1 MANTI
6 YPNFGSLMLGDAG
19 ANHSLPDLSTAGAEC
34 RLIDLGTY
42 TYSATHEDEADLSG
56 VVGSAVSLSG
66 NTVSAGQWDATTP
79 ITFSSVTGNSVEAV
93 VFSYD
98 AGGAISSNPLILY
111 IDVGVGGTFVA
122 TPNGGDIEVALGSS
136 IISLTG

>member
-6 YPNFGSLMLGDAG
+6 YPNFAQLMLGQTAS
-19 ANHSLPDLSTAGAEC
+19 HSLPDLSTAGAEC

-56 VVGSAVSLSG
+56 IVATVSLSG

-98 AGGAISSNPLILY
+98 AGGATSSNPLILY